1 MKQTGSAA
9 RGLVHSGWTGAGVAL
24 WVSLACMHV
33 QAATPYR
40 RVGELVAVPNAAYN
54 VALDVQSMGQAAGYA
69 STKTGET
76 TRYYFN
82 GIKFIAV
89 KEPVLRRDAVVWN
102 TQGQPILQPA
112 LTSGGTAN
120 AWAMNDA
127 GSATGDSTTLFDK
140 SGVAVVWR
148 GGKAIDLG
156 AGSRSSGR
164 AINASGWVL
173 GAKSQTSSISS
184 PKDHFLAKDKASL
197 KWLKPV
203 PAGVDSLYCTGLSD
217 AGQVLCRG
225 DGISSAGD
233 LVFRAFLWTGTTFTE
248 LVAPE
253 AGNLVY
259 LQMTPAG
266 SVAGVLQRAGGLT
279 KLFQWQAGT
288 WRFLPDPP
296 LPADVISS
304 VVDANDRGEMI
315 VSAWSTATRES
326 GKYLWTGREHV
337 AVRSLITDLA
347 AGESLLSV
355 KLGPEGQLLVT
366 ITSTINGQIRD
377 RQAIYAP

>member
-9 RGLVHSGWTGAGVAL
+9 RGLVRSGWTGAGVAL

-40 RVGELVAVPNAAYN
+40 RVGELVAVPDAAYN

-82 GIKFIAV
+82 GIKIVAA
-89 KEPVLRRDAVVWN
+89 KEPILRRDAVVWN
-102 TQGQPILQPA
+102 TQGKPTFQPA
-112 LTSGGTAN
+112 LTTGGTAN

-127 GSATGDSTTLFDK
+127 GSATGDSATLFDK

-148 GGKAIDLG
+148 SGKPVDLG
-156 AGSRSSGR
+156 AGSRSTGR

-173 GAKSQTSSISS
+173 GAKSQTTSLFS
-184 PKDHFLAKDKASL
+184 PKDYFLAKDKASL

-203 PAGVDSLYCTGLSD
+203 PAGVDSLYCLGLSD
-217 AGQVLCRG
+217 AGQALCRG
-225 DGISSAGD
+225 DGHSSAGD
-233 LVFRAFLWTGTTFTE
+233 LVFRTFLWSGSGFTE

-253 AGNLVY
+253 AGSVVPAHI
-259 LQMTPAG
+259 TPAG
-266 SVAGVLQRAGGLT
+266 MVTGVLQRAGGLT
-279 KLFQWQAGT
+279 KLFQWQAGA

-304 VVDANDRGEMI
+304 VVDANDRGEMV
-315 VSAWSTATRES
+315 VSAWSTGTRES
-326 GKYLWTGREHV
+326 GTYLWTGREHV

-347 AGESLLSV
+347 EGESLSGV

-366 ITSTINGQIRD
+366 ISSTINGQIRD